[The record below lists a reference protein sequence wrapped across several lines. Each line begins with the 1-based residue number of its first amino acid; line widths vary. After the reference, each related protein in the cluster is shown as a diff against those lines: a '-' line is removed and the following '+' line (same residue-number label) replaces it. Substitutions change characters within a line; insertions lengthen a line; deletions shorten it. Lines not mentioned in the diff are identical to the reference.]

1 MMTYILIYIV
11 CGAFWG
17 LYFSLHKD
25 NEDLLNER
33 SNKYRNDS
41 NRELKMRLLTGW
53 MFAVYALTWPL
64 WIVLGVIDIVL
75 NVTNKVL
82 KITK

>member
-25 NEDLLNER
+25 NEELLNEY
-33 SNKYRNDS
+33 SNDFD
-41 NRELKMRLLTGW
+41 RESEMRLLTGW

-64 WIVLGVIDIVL
+64 WIVLSVIDIVL